1 MNKKESN
8 IHHSNQLIE
17 DKALEL
23 NVTIRGVEGKISN
36 RKLDRIRL
44 LADRHPDIFINRL
57 RTLMQE

>member
-44 LADRHPDIFINRL
+44 LADRHPDIFIQFR
-57 RTLMQE
+57 